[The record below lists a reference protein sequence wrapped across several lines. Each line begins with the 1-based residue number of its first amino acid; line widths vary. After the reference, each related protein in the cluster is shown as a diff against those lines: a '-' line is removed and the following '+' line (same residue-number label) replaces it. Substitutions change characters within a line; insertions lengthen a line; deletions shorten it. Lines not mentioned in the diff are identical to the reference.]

1 MEHIDKGSVVRGRQ
15 VTQSAL
21 RVLFLLVAVA
31 GFTAWLSFA
40 STRAYAPNADGAT
53 VVLEGSAVSHGNLLL
68 HGWSLSLDSFWTV
81 DVLFYALGVALI
93 GVQPVLMHLI
103 PALVAALCIIV
114 ASMLSG
120 SGLANRARIFTAVIV
135 VAALGFPSHT
145 GAYFLLQGPWHV
157 VTTLYCLLAAL
168 LLARSK
174 FDWRWFV
181 AVGLLALGLSGDLQM
196 LSLGVIPIF
205 VAGLLGIARTRSFRA
220 GLVPITA
227 AAAACVVALAV
238 RLVAVAVGTF
248 RVHESHHTVGLSQL
262 TRDIGHFVNWSS
274 ALFGVH
280 LGPISG
286 PSIAPIFVAVRTLV
300 FAGVAAAVVAALI
313 GIVLGTLRWAPDR
326 LSRFRENG
334 RTGEVDHG
342 VWRADDLLLCMTIGA
357 IGTFGL
363 LTLSDNPEYARYLDP
378 VMIFGVALGARVIG
392 RFATGFT
399 DRKWRVS
406 LGALVLITGLC
417 ATSSILDT
425 RAAPPRVPT
434 TGLEA
439 YLTAHHLYSGVGDY
453 WASSIVTVNTKERV
467 TIRPVVAN
475 ASMEIVPDGRQATID
490 WYRNRHFAFLVYA
503 TRPHGHVNRATAE
516 RTFGRPE
523 KIVRIGSYFVVTWP
537 QPILLSPHP
546 FP

>member
-1 MEHIDKGSVVRGRQ
+1 MRGRQ
-15 VTQSAL
+15 ITQTAL
-21 RVLFLLVAVA
+21 RILSIVVGVA
-31 GFTAWLSFA
+31 GLCAWLTFV

-53 VVLEGSAVSHGNLLL
+53 VVLEGSALAHRNLLL

-103 PALVAALCIIV
+103 PALVAALCIMV
-114 ASMLSG
+114 ASMLA
-120 SGLANRARIFTAVIV
+120 GLGLTRRARVVAAVFV
-135 VAALGFPSHT
+135 VAALGLPGHT

-168 LLARSK
+168 LLARAR
-174 FDWRWFV
+174 FDWRWYV

-196 LSLGVIPIF
+196 LSLGVVPVF
-205 VAGLLGIARTRSFRA
+205 VAGLLAVARQRSLRA
-220 GLVPITA
+220 GLVSITA
-227 AAAACVVALAV
+227 AAAASLVALAV
-238 RLVAVAVGTF
+238 RLAAEAIGTF

-262 TRDIGHFVNWSS
+262 ARDVGHFVNWSS
-274 ALFGVH
+274 AIFGVH

-286 PSIAPIFVAVRTLV
+286 PSIAPIFAVVRALVLVAVVLAIAASLV
-300 FAGVAAAVVAALI
+300 RSGLGV
-313 GIVLGTLRWAPDR
+313 LRWAPRR
-326 LSRFRENG
+326 LSWFRDDDG
-334 RTGEVDHG
+334 SGVVDQST
-342 VWRADDLLLCMTIGA
+342 WRADDLLLCMTIGA

-378 VMIFGVALGARVIG
+378 VTIFGVALGARVIG
-392 RFATGFT
+392 RLVNRLA
-399 DRKWRVS
+399 DRVWAFS
-406 LGALVLITGLC
+406 LGALVLIAGCC
-417 ATSSILDT
+417 AASSAMDART
-425 RAAPPRVPT
+425 YVPRAPT
-434 TGLEA
+434 AGLEA

-490 WYRNRHFAFLVYA
+490 WYRNRDFAFLVYE

-523 KIVRIGSYFVVTWP
+523 KIVRIGSYFVVTWSH
-537 QPILLSPHP
+537 PIALSPHP